1 MANLDMT
8 DGVYRRI
15 YSGFL
20 GNKKVNRLSWMAEAW
35 FWRLIVLADDYGNI
49 SLKWRVLAVDAS
61 PVRELSIADA
71 QRLTA
76 EVVAARLA
84 YTYTVDGDEYLHIT
98 GFIDKQPA
106 GKNGRRIQRIPMHP
120 EESGGIQNDA
130 GESGGIQGNPGE
142 SGGIQDIPRE
152 SSPSETTTETT
163 NETTP
168 ESKKI
173 QTQPVAALGGGDEK
187 PKKKVKLIPNYSPE
201 FLAFY
206 MAYPSVR
213 RQKKQEC
220 WDIWCRDVKA
230 HEKPDKVVEV
240 LMEGLRRWCKCHQ
253 WTKDGGQYVCGSE
266 VFLRRRMYL
275 DQPPTAPVKE
285 FE

>member
-20 GNKKVNRLSWMAEAW
+20 GNKKINRLSWMAEAW
-35 FWRLIVLADDYGNI
+35 FWRLIVLADDYGNL

-61 PVRELSIADA
+61 PVRELSIEEAK
-71 QRLTA
+71 RLTA

-84 YTYTVDGDEYLHIT
+84 FVYTVDGDEYLHIT

-120 EESGGIQNDA
+120 EESGC
-130 GESGGIQGNPGE
+130 IQGNPGE
-142 SGGIQDIPRE
+142 SGGIQENPRE
-152 SSPSETTTETT
+152 SSPSETTNETTTETT
-163 NETTP
+163 TKP
-168 ESKKI
+168 EKI
-173 QTQPVAALGGGDEK
+173 QTQPVAALSGGDEK
-187 PKKKVKLIPNYSPE
+187 PKKKVKLIPDYSEAFLE
-201 FLAFY
+201 FY
-206 MAYPSVR
+206 KAYPSVR

-220 WDIWCRDVKA
+220 WEIWCRDVKA
-230 HEKPDKVVEV
+230 HQQTEKVVEV

-275 DQPPTAPVKE
+275 DQPPTAPAKE